1 MKRIALVG
9 EIGSGKTYAAKNFG
23 FPVFNADIAVSN
35 IYKKN
40 KKIFYVLKKQLPT
53 FIKSQPINKKEIFRA
68 VSKNKNNLRKITK
81 VIHPLVRKKMNEF
94 LRKNNKKKAVV
105 LDIPLYFENKIY
117 KKNDSVI
124 YIYAKKNEILKKLKK
139 RKGFNLKIYREL
151 KRIQLSNEKKKKR
164 SNYSIKNNFK
174 KETLKKNISI
184 IKRKI
189 FS

>member
-23 FPVFNADIAVSN
+23 CPVFNADIAVSN

-40 KKIFYVLKKQLPT
+40 KKVFYVLKKQLPK

-68 VSKNKNNLRKITK
+68 VVKNKNNLKKITK

-94 LRKNNKKKAVV
+94 LRKNNKRKAVV

-139 RKGFNLKIYREL
+139 RKGFNLKIYKEL
-151 KRIQLSNEKKKKR
+151 KRIQLSNEKKKKK

>member
-1 MKRIALVG
+1 
-9 EIGSGKTYAAKNFG
+9 
-23 FPVFNADIAVSN
+23 
-35 IYKKN
+35 
-40 KKIFYVLKKQLPT
+40 
-53 FIKSQPINKKEIFRA
+53 
-68 VSKNKNNLRKITK
+68 
-81 VIHPLVRKKMNEF
+81 MNEF

-124 YIYAKKNEILKKLKK
+124 YIYAKKTEILKKLKK

-151 KRIQLSNEKKKKR
+151 KRIQLSNEKKKKK

>member
-1 MKRIALVG
+1 
-9 EIGSGKTYAAKNFG
+9 
-23 FPVFNADIAVSN
+23 
-35 IYKKN
+35 
-40 KKIFYVLKKQLPT
+40 
-53 FIKSQPINKKEIFRA
+53 
-68 VSKNKNNLRKITK
+68 
-81 VIHPLVRKKMNEF
+81 MNEF

-139 RKGFNLKIYREL
+139 RKGFNIKIYREL

>member
-1 MKRIALVG
+1 M
-9 EIGSGKTYAAKNFG
+9 NFW
-23 FPVFNADIAVSN
+23 
-35 IYKKN
+35 
-40 KKIFYVLKKQLPT
+40 KKI
-53 FIKSQPINKKEIFRA
+53 I
-68 VSKNKNNLRKITK
+68 
-81 VIHPLVRKKMNEF
+81 
-94 LRKNNKKKAVV
+94 KKAVV

-124 YIYAKKNEILKKLKK
+124 YIYSKKTEILKKLKK